1 MYLSLKYVIEF
12 CLFQVNI
19 PPSLTLTPKGSIRVK
34 EGDTVRLQCEARGEP
49 VPKVF
54 WERVNGYM

>member
-1 MYLSLKYVIEF
+1 MMCYRILP
-12 CLFQVNI
+12 FQVNI